1 MRNNSAMKKAIQY
14 TILVAF
20 LVVASATCLQAQ
32 APPHPGQTSGGGA
45 VTGGRIGDAPGA
57 PIGSGTIILTLLA
70 AAYGGKKVYNL
81 RKEEKE

>member
-1 MRNNSAMKKAIQY
+1 MKKAIQY

-20 LVVASATCLQAQ
+20 LVIASVTCLKAQ
-32 APPHPGQTSGGGA
+32 PPHPNQTSGGGA
-45 VTGGRIGDAPGA
+45 VTGGRIGDAPAGA

>member
-1 MRNNSAMKKAIQY
+1 MKNNSAMKKAIQY

-20 LVVASATCLQAQ
+20 FVISSITCLQAQ
-32 APPHPGQTSGGGA
+32 PPHPNQTSGGGA
-45 VTGGRIGDAPGA
+45 VTGDRIGDAPGA
-57 PIGSGTIILTLLA
+57 PVGSGTIILTLLA